1 MFSLIENTQLHK
13 GLKIISCH
21 ICSFSHLKGITD
33 FSPTAHQ
40 PKNNLQVNRKE

>member
-1 MFSLIENTQLHK
+1 MFSLMENTQLHK

-21 ICSFSHLKGITD
+21 THIFSHLKGKTN

-40 PKNNLQVNRKE
+40 P